1 MVWDA
6 RVAELNI
13 EIILVQLFVLVLL
26 ARIGAYLCEK
36 IRVPTVIGEILI
48 GIVIANIGIN
58 GITLYTYIGLD
69 QDPSQVVFVLLATL
83 GVIFLLF
90 AVGLET
96 PFSELKKVGKVATMV
111 AILGVI
117 LPFVGGLLLMLVW
130 GTDMIASLFIA
141 AALVATSVGITA
153 RVIKDLGLMDTIEAR
168 VIIAAAVIDD
178 VLGLIVLSMVSGISQ
193 GGALNL
199 IDIAVVAGLAVGF
212 VLLVMFISAIIP
224 KARTSPQVTK
234 FVKKREPSKRRSLL
248 PLALIVCFGLSALA
262 NYLSLA
268 AIVGAFLAGMVFAE
282 FRDIWPGTEKFEPIN
297 EFLVPFFFLYIGVR
311 IQLGAFGTWS
321 IIILTA
327 LLTLVAI
334 VTKFAGCT
342 IGAKSLG
349 ARSAT
354 IVGVGMIPRGEVGL
368 TVAFIGLSTG
378 VLTNDLYTVVVAM
391 ALATTL
397 VAPYLVTHAFNL
409 KNKPRLKKMK
419 PQKEF

>member
-1 MVWDA
+1 M
-6 RVAELNI
+6 AEVNI
-13 EIILVQLFVLVLL
+13 ELILVQLFVLVLL
-26 ARIGAYLCEK
+26 ARIAAYVCEK
-36 IRVPTVIGEILI
+36 SRVPVVIGEILM

-58 GITLYTYIGLD
+58 GITLYAYVGLD

-90 AVGLET
+90 AVGLES
-96 PFSELKKVGKVATMV
+96 PFSELNKVGKVATIV

-117 LPFVGGLLLMLVW
+117 LPFIGGLLLMLVW
-130 GTDMIASLFIA
+130 GTSMIVSLFIA

-178 VLGLIVLSMVSGISQ
+178 ILGLIVLAMVSGVAQ

-199 IDIAVVAGLAVGF
+199 IEVAVVAGLAVGF
-212 VLLVMFISAIIP
+212 VLLVMFISSIIP
-224 KARTSPQVTK
+224 RARTSPQVTK
-234 FVKKREPSKRRSLL
+234 FMEKRKPSRKRSLL

-262 NYLSLA
+262 SYLSLA

-311 IQLGAFGTWS
+311 IQLGAFGTMS
-321 IIILTA
+321 IIILTI
-327 LLTLVAI
+327 LLTIVAI
-334 VTKFAGCT
+334 ITKFAGCA

-368 TVAFIGLSTG
+368 TVAFIGLSAG
-378 VLTNDLYTVVVAM
+378 VLQNDMYTVIVAM
-391 ALATTL
+391 ALITTL

-419 PQKEF
+419 PQKGL